1 MVSTLLN
8 SCWLQEPLESRDAN
22 LEISPILTPEK
33 LKPEF
38 VNSREISDPNNEA
51 KYSDENF
58 LDHETTPY
66 DTVNRQESI
75 ECRSF
80 LEGDDYSESALPDN
94 VSEMSTSVKN
104 YSTVDDEGVTP
115 QFEDKKEIVSKE
127 SEDVV
132 MEIAERLSQL
142 RSIGKT
148 AESARKYILESGTCT
163 VVINSY

>member
-1 MVSTLLN
+1 MLK
-8 SCWLQEPLESRDAN
+8 
-22 LEISPILTPEK
+22 PEK

-38 VNSREISDPNNEA
+38 VNSREILVPNNEA
-51 KYSDENF
+51 KYLEENS
-58 LDHETTPY
+58 LDHESTPY
-66 DTVNRQESI
+66 DIVHRQESI

-80 LEGDDYSESALPDN
+80 LESDDYSESAPTDN

-104 YSTVDDEGVTP
+104 YSTVDDEGATP
-115 QFEDKKEIVSKE
+115 QFDDKKDILGKE

-148 AESARKYILESGTCT
+148 AESARKYILESGTSTGVKKQKKHTNMVKSCG
-163 VVINSY
+163 VYSKS